1 MRYDFQKIE
10 PKWQK
15 HWLENDTFKS
25 EVDKSKPKYYVLDM
39 FPYPSG
45 AGLHVGHVEGYTA
58 TDIVARYKRMA
69 GFNVMHPMGWDAFG
83 LPAEQYAVKTGQHPR
98 ETTAANVA
106 NFKSQIQ
113 SLGLSYDWNR
123 EVNTTDEKY
132 YRWTQWIFLQ
142 LHKKGLAYV
151 AEVPVNWCPQLGT
164 VLANEEVPE
173 QVQKGYRVE
182 RRPMRQWMLKITA
195 YAEELLQDL
204 DDLDWPESLKE
215 MQRNWIGKSQGAEID
230 FSIKDHDEKLRVYT
244 TRPDTIFGATF
255 MVLAPEHPLVEKI
268 TTDACKEAVSS
279 YQEQSSLK
287 SDLER
292 TELSKKKTGA
302 FTGAYAIN
310 PANDQEIPIWIADY
324 VLVSYGTGAIMC
336 VPHGDE
342 RDHEFAEAFDL
353 DIVAITDDDERYINS
368 ENKDKGFALNG
379 LEKDAGIA
387 AAIEWLEK
395 NNCGEAKTNYKIRD
409 WLFSRQR
416 YWGEPFPIVYDDKGE
431 AQPLSEEELPILLPE
446 MSDFKPTGTPE
457 APLSKAKEWL
467 EYEGKDGKK
476 YLRETNTMPQWAGSC
491 WYYLRFLDP
500 DNEEMF
506 CDPEKEKY
514 WMPVDLYIG
523 GAEHAVLHLI
533 YARFWH
539 KVLYDLGCVSTKE
552 PFQKLFNQGMILG
565 YTYRNYKNAKG
576 EVVSYEDAK
585 WKVEDSGQV
594 AYHKDSKE
602 ELKVELV
609 APHDVVWK
617 EGKVYHQEFDYE
629 LEVKAEK
636 MSKSLGNTINP
647 DVIIKDY
654 GADSLRLYEMF
665 MGPLEQEKPW
675 NDTGIEGVHRFLR
688 KVWLL
693 FVDREGNLSETIKSD
708 AKLDKNIEKL
718 LHKTIEKVTNDLEK
732 LRFNTAIS
740 QLMILVNELGGK
752 EINKECAE
760 TLLKLI
766 SPLAPHIAEELWS
779 LLGNDP
785 CVCEQQWPKHDP
797 KLVVDDEITLV
808 VQVNG
813 KFRASIKV
821 AKGLSKDELEKIAR
835 EDEKVQSHL
844 DKDVR
849 RVIVVPNKLVNFVL

>member
-10 PKWQK
+10 PKWQQ
-15 HWLENDTFKS
+15 HWLKNDVFKS
-25 EVDKSKPKYYVLDM
+25 EIEEGKPKYYVLDM

-69 GFNVMHPMGWDAFG
+69 GFSVMHPMGWDAFG

-98 ETTAANVA
+98 ETTANNVA
-106 NFKSQIQ
+106 NFKRQIQ

-123 EVNTTDEKY
+123 EINTTDQKY
-132 YRWTQWIFLQ
+132 YKWTQWIFLQ

-151 AEVPVNWCPQLGT
+151 AEVPVNWCSELGT

-173 QVQKGYRVE
+173 QVNKGYKVE
-182 RRPMRQWMLKITA
+182 RRPLKQWMLKITK
-195 YAEELLQDL
+195 YAEQLLQDL

-230 FSIKDHDEKLRVYT
+230 FAIKGCDEKLRVYT

-255 MVLAPEHPLVEKI
+255 MVLAPEHTLVAKI
-268 TTDACKEAVSS
+268 TTKDCKETVEK
-279 YQEQSSLK
+279 YKEQSSLK

-292 TELSKKKTGA
+292 TELSKKKTGT

-310 PANDQEIPIWIADY
+310 PASGEEVPIWIADY
-324 VLVSYGTGAIMC
+324 VLATYGTGAIMC

-342 RDHEFAEAFDL
+342 RDHEFAEVYDL
-353 DIVAITDDDERYINS
+353 PIVAITNDEERYINS
-368 ENKDKGFALNG
+368 ENNDGLDING
-379 LEKDAGIA
+379 LEKEAGIA
-387 AAIEWLEK
+387 ATIKWLEEK
-395 NNCGEAKTNYKIRD
+395 AVGEAKTNYKIRD

-416 YWGEPFPIVYDDKGE
+416 YWGEPFPIVYNKEGE
-431 AQPLSEEELPILLPE
+431 PQPLSEKELPVVLPE

-457 APLSKAKEWL
+457 APLSKAQEWL
-467 EYEGKDGKK
+467 EYQDKDGNK

-500 DNEEMF
+500 DNEEIF
-506 CDPEKEKY
+506 CDAKKENY

-539 KVLYDLGCVSTKE
+539 KVLYDLGYVTTKE

-565 YTYRNYKNAKG
+565 YTYRYYKNEKG
-576 EVVSYEDAK
+576 AFVSHKNVK
-585 WKVEDSGQV
+585 WQVEDSGQV
-594 AYHKDSKE
+594 AYDKDSGEKLE
-602 ELKVELV
+602 VFVSTDDVE
-609 APHDVVWK
+609 WR
-617 EGKVYHQEFDYE
+617 EGKAYRGDHE

-636 MSKSLGNTINP
+636 MSKSIGNTVNP
-647 DVIIKDY
+647 DDIIRDY

-675 NDTGIEGVHRFLR
+675 NDNGIEGTYRFLR
-688 KVWLL
+688 KVWSL
-693 FVDREGNLSETIKSD
+693 FLDRDGNLNESVTSQG
-708 AKLDKNIEKL
+708 KLDKDIEKL

-752 EINKECAE
+752 DINKECAE
-760 TLLKLI
+760 ILLKLI
-766 SPLAPHIAEELWS
+766 SPLAPHITEELWS
-779 LLGNDP
+779 LIGNDS
-785 CVCEQQWPKHDP
+785 CVCQQSWPKYDP
-797 KLVVDDEITLV
+797 KLVVDEEITLV

-813 KFRASIKV
+813 KFRASLKV

-844 DKDVR
+844 QKEVR